1 MSNRGSSWIT
11 LKFRGVVDV
20 IRASRYQSNYVA
32 LQRNRPIVSAARTER
47 GYWMHPGQQFYSTN
61 SINPSTNPKGI
72 KDVKPQAEALAP
84 ASKILTFSHWL
95 RWVLGMVLSLLL
107 PFWKPYWKKLQ
118 IVEVQTKQI
127 TWFVKWG
134 QNVHSVEA
142 EFVVEEAEA
151 VAKMVEK
158 VAMVTEK
165 VSEDVA
171 EMLPEDGK
179 LRKAAL
185 VVERASKEA
194 AHDAQLTE
202 EFLHKVEE
210 LKNDLDDLE
219 AFVEPVIDKIVKM

>member
-118 IVEVQTKQI
+118 IVEV
-127 TWFVKWG
+127 
-134 QNVHSVEA
+134 EA
-142 EFVVEEAEA
+142 EFVVEEAET

-185 VVERASKEA
+185 VVERASKRQ
-194 AHDAQLTE
+194 HMMLS
-202 EFLHKVEE
+202 
-210 LKNDLDDLE
+210 
-219 AFVEPVIDKIVKM
+219 